1 MSRLF
6 ITIAAALALAGTLPA
21 GAETATFGYTNGNQG
36 KSYVFSNN
44 TSDSGLALRLNPGKT
59 ALLKGRSITGL
70 RVSFGSR
77 NTTDSQAVIFLT
89 KELGGTPLR
98 TATVTIDKANTWLD
112 FNFDQPYAIGADE
125 GDLYIGYTLSTG
137 VNTNYKPLSADLSD
151 DIDDIAYIFNGT
163 SWSDMYGSD
172 RGMPNIYAILDSH
185 VDFADILVK
194 PFSGTG
200 SYMHPGEGDKV
211 MATVYNLGSQ
221 AITSLEGTISCRGTE
236 TALKLDNLSI
246 AHGSDY
252 TFPLPSGYDTQTGV
266 SGISMRIDRLN
277 GGADADPADN
287 STDAKVCFYPA
298 DNERGIMLDFFTGQG
313 CSQCPGGHNTLHSV
327 LSSLDTSDEVFYVAH
342 HAGYAADQLT
352 SNMAADL
359 TALYPGTST
368 YAPAVSVCRTPN
380 ENGNIVANISTSD
393 IQKRI
398 SAAQASEPFVSLD
411 VSTAIDPVTR
421 EFKMDANVYC
431 FKEIDG
437 AQTAFNA
444 FLVQDGITALQINGG
459 NEYRHDCV
467 DRIPL
472 FGTWGKECVLQEGK
486 TTSFSTTC
494 TIPERIQS
502 DFWTEK
508 TIGKVSSMPSVENAG
523 DATFDAPLENM
534 RLVVY
539 VARHDPK
546 RYDGFA
552 VVNAAQV
559 KLGDSKRQKG
569 FPENSGVN
577 DLTADKTGCD
587 ISIVDGMIQ
596 VSGDMA
602 SVHAYTLD
610 GRQLDVDSRLN
621 AGIYVVRAI
630 DRTGNA
636 TVKKFIV
643 R

>member
-1 MSRLF
+1 MSRIF

-36 KSYVFSNN
+36 KSHVFSNN
-44 TSDSGLALRLNPGKT
+44 TSDSGLALRLNSGKT
-59 ALLKGRSITGL
+59 ALLKGRSITGM

-77 NTTDSQAVIFLT
+77 NTTGGQAVIFLT

-137 VNTNYKPLSADLSD
+137 ANTNYKPLSADLSD
-151 DIDDIAYIFNGT
+151 DIDDIAYIFDGT
-163 SWSDMYGSD
+163 SWSDMYGSN
-172 RGMPNIYAILDSH
+172 RGMPNIYAMLDSNI
-185 VDFADILVK
+185 DFADILVK

-200 SYMHPGEGDKV
+200 SYMRPGEGGKV
-211 MATVYNLGSQ
+211 MATIYNLGSQ
-221 AITSLEGTISCRGTE
+221 TITSLEGAISCRGTE
-236 TALKLDNLSI
+236 TALKLDNLEI
-246 AHGSDY
+246 RHGSDY

-266 SGISMRIDRLN
+266 ADISMRIDRLN
-277 GGADADPADN
+277 GTADADPADN
-287 STDAKVCFYPA
+287 SAEAKVCFYPA

-327 LSSLDTSDEVFYVAH
+327 LTSLDTSDEVFYVAH
-342 HAGYAADQLT
+342 HAGYTADQLT

-368 YAPAVSVCRTPN
+368 YAPAISVCRTPN
-380 ENGNIVANISTSD
+380 KDGNIVANVSASD

-398 SAAQASEPFVSLD
+398 AAAQDSEPFVSLD
-411 VSTAIDPVTR
+411 VRTTIDPVTR
-421 EFKMDANVYC
+421 EFKMDADVYC
-431 FKEIDG
+431 FKEIDA
-437 AQTAFNA
+437 AQAAFNA
-444 FLVQDGITALQINGG
+444 FLVQDDIIAFQNNGG
-459 NEYRHDCV
+459 TEYHHDCV

-472 FGTWGKECVLQEGK
+472 FGTWGKECALQEGK
-486 TTSFSTTC
+486 ATSFSASC

-502 DFWTEK
+502 DFWTENN
-508 TIGKVSSMPSVENAG
+508 IGKVSSIPSVQNAE
-523 DATFDAPLENM
+523 DAIFDAPFENM

-539 VARHDPK
+539 VARHDVK

-552 VVNAAQV
+552 IVNATQV

-569 FPENSGVN
+569 FPEESSIN
-577 DLTADKTGCD
+577 DLATDATGCD
-587 ISIVDGMIQ
+587 ISIVNGMIQ
-596 VSGDMA
+596 VSGDVA
-602 SVHAYTLD
+602 SLQAYTLD
-610 GRQLDVDSRLN
+610 GRLLDVNSRLD

-630 DRTGNA
+630 DRTGIA

-643 R
+643 K